1 MNSFKIATNPHAPKH
16 IIVTEIS
23 DKRQIGEDWICG
35 HDFKSFEQA
44 EEVATAA
51 SEFAGIEYIPTE
63 SNGYFEVIEAPKELE
78 PVSYY
83 FNGDSYPCGYIK
95 TISKTLK
102 KITTTEGK
110 VFYRRKRSGS
120 WMMGP
125 WSMIHGHHYE
135 QNPHF

>member
-1 MNSFKIATNPHAPKH
+1 MNFFKIEQNPHAPKH
-16 IIVTEIS
+16 IMVTAIS
-23 DKRQIGEDWICG
+23 KETQTGDGWIYK
-35 HDFKSFEQA
+35 HDFKSFEHA
-44 EEVATAA
+44 LEIADAA
-51 SEFAGIEYIPTE
+51 SIFAGFDYIATE

-78 PVSYY
+78 PVSYS

-102 KITTTEGK
+102 KITTTEGN
-110 VFYRRKRSGS
+110 VFYRRKLSGS

-125 WSMIHGHHYE
+125 WSMIHGHHHE